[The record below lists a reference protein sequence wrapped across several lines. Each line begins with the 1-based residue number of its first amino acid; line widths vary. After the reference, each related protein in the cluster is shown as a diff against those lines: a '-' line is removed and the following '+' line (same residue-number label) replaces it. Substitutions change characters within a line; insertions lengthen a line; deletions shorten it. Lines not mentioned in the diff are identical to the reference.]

1 VKVSREE
8 LLSLLDGVSP
18 GLSNKDLIE
27 QATCFAFLGGKVHSY
42 NDETYC
48 VASHKFGKE
57 FQGAV
62 PAKPLLELL
71 RKLPDDEIDVAMGEG
86 GLTIK
91 GKGGRKGEIRCE
103 AEVLLAI
110 DKLERP
116 KTWTPLAE
124 DFAEAVDLVQSCCSR
139 DGEISQVCIHVHK
152 NWVEACDDVQLCRY
166 NLKTGVKQAVLLR
179 RESVRHIVTLGM
191 TEFAEGQSWFHF
203 RNPDKLQLSCRRY
216 LEDYPD
222 WTEFLKVDGERLD
235 LPKGLKETLERSVI
249 FLDEPEEDARRV
261 RVELMPGKFRVIGE
275 GVHGKWS
282 EPKKTNYAGRA
293 MSFRASP
300 TMLAEISQKHN
311 SCEAT
316 EDRLK
321 VDGGKWRFIAC
332 LDKVES
338 NGHAKDEGESTGEE

>member
-1 VKVSREE
+1 VKTSRES

-27 QATCFAFLGGKVHSY
+27 QATCFAFLGGRVYSH
-42 NDETYC
+42 NDETFC
-48 VASHKFGKE
+48 IASHPYGKE
-57 FQGAV
+57 FAGAV
-62 PAKPLLELL
+62 PAKPLLEIL
-71 RKLPDDEIDVAMGEG
+71 RKLPDDELDIAMTATA
-86 GLTIK
+86 LTIK

-103 AEVLLAI
+103 AEVLLAA

-116 KTWTPLAE
+116 KTWTPLPE
-124 DFAEAVDLVQSCCSR
+124 DFVEAVDLVQGCASR
-139 DGEISQVCIHVHK
+139 DGEISQVCIHVAP

-166 NLKTGVKQAVLLR
+166 KVKTGLKQGVLLR

-216 LEDYPD
+216 LEEYPD
-222 WTEFLKVDGERLD
+222 WSEFLKVDGESLD
-235 LPKGLKETLERSVI
+235 LPKGLKETLERAVI
-249 FLDEPEEDARRV
+249 FLDETEEDARRV
-261 RVELMPGKFRVIGE
+261 RVELMPGKFRVSGE

-282 EPKKTNYAGRA
+282 EPKKTNYAGRPL
-293 MSFRASP
+293 SFRASP
-300 TMLAEISQKHN
+300 TMLTEISTKFN

-321 VDGGKWRFIAC
+321 IDGGKWRFIAC
-332 LDKVES
+332 LDKIDLPS
-338 NGHAKDEGESTGEE
+338 NVSEDSTSE